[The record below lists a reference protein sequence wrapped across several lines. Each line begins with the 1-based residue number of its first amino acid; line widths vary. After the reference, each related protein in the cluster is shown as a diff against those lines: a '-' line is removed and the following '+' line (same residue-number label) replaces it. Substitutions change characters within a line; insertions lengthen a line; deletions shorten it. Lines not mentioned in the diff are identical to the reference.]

1 MTVADLLLDMK
12 ATHSARVQYG
22 KASERLAEKA
32 IRLRHSVLLE
42 ERLMARSCARWA
54 NWIRR
59 NGDRETA

>member
-22 KASERLAEKA
+22 KASERLAENA
-32 IRLRHSVLLE
+32 LRLRASTDPDV
-42 ERLMARSCARWA
+42 RQTARSMAYWA

>member
-1 MTVADLLLDMK
+1 MTAAELLLDMK

-22 KASERLAEKA
+22 KASERLAESA
-32 IRLRHSVLLE
+32 IRLRQVNDP
-42 ERLMARSCARWA
+42 RARSMAYWA